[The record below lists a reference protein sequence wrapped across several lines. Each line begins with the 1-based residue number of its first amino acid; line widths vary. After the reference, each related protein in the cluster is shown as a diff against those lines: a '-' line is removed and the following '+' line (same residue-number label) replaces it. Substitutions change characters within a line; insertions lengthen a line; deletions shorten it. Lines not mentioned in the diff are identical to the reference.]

1 MRPCPVCE
9 SDKRDTKFR
18 QSFLVPD
25 GWTLPSYV
33 DWFVCRSCGMIYGDS
48 PEMTQEA
55 YNTYYQTKYGFGVED
70 EQSHKRQL
78 ALADWAKKQ
87 HEGNLLD
94 YDALIVD
101 FGGGEGVLTKK
112 LRNYGFHNVINIEAG
127 DGLPV
132 NIDRL
137 FAEHVLEHIYDLPIT
152 MQTIASCMKP
162 RGLMVIDG
170 PESGQ
175 IAVHHKTSMLDWHSK
190 HINHFTMFNYLHLM
204 HRYDF
209 TNIFAATYE
218 ERNHNCMQFVFQKQN
233 PDTFYDMSIQHI
245 TASLT
250 DIVAKLDALEDK
262 EVIVWGVGD
271 LCLHALS
278 LKMPNVRYF
287 VDKDP
292 AFRDTVIAGHPVFS
306 FVQKNDLTPILII
319 ATGQKQNI
327 LDNIRAER
335 LSKNELIVL

>member
-1 MRPCPVCE
+1 
-9 SDKRDTKFR
+9 
-18 QSFLVPD
+18 
-25 GWTLPSYV
+25 
-33 DWFVCRSCGMIYGDS
+33 MIYGDS
-48 PEMTQEA
+48 PEMSQEA

-70 EQSHKRQL
+70 EQSHKRQI
-78 ALADWAKKQ
+78 ALADLARDSIHNK
-87 HEGNLLD
+87 E
-94 YDALIVD
+94 ALIVD

-112 LRNYGFHNVINIEAG
+112 LRNYGFHNVVNIEAG

-132 NIDRL
+132 NIDTL
-137 FAEHVLEHIYDLPIT
+137 FAEHVLEHIYDLPVT

-162 RGLMVIDG
+162 GGLVVIDG
-170 PESGQ
+170 PESGGISAQ
-175 IAVHHKTSMLDWHSK
+175 HSTPMLDWHPK
-190 HINHFTMFNYLHLM
+190 HINHFTIFDYMNLM
-204 HRYDF
+204 HRNDF
-209 TNIFAATYE
+209 VFLTAKPYV
-218 ERNHNCMQFVFQKQN
+218 ERNNPCIQMAFGKVN
-233 PDTFYDMSIQHI
+233 PDQVYDASIQHI

-306 FVQKNDLTPILII
+306 FVQKNDLTPILVI
-319 ATGQKQNI
+319 ATGQRQNI